1 MVKKNINLLIEKELD
16 SHLVTK
22 LKLYLPVGAVV
33 FLVLFIILF
42 IMSITYTKKNLEQYR
57 ALKEEISQLEG
68 KIDEKKNLEGVYTLS
83 YTILNTIKE
92 ILKNKVTFTPLLSEL
107 MKVNTDNLSVIHAS
121 SDNKGKVN
129 LNIIASSSAYLNNLV
144 TFLHDEEDRYKVFSN
159 MTAGGIIRNKDGGYE
174 LSISLKADESL
185 YHEKTN

>member
-16 SHLVTK
+16 SPLIVK
-22 LKLYLPVGAVV
+22 LKLYLPVAAVI
-33 FLVLFIILF
+33 FFILFIILF
-42 IMSITYTKKNLEQYR
+42 IVSITYTKKNLDQYR
-57 ALKEEISQLEG
+57 ILKEEVSQLES

-92 ILKNKVTFTPLLSEL
+92 ILNNKVSFTPLLSEL
-107 MKVNTDNLSVIHAS
+107 MNINTDHLSVTQAS

-129 LNIIASSSAYLNNLV
+129 LNITASSSAYLNNLV
-144 TFLHDEEDRYKVFSN
+144 TFLHDKEDKDKIFSN
-159 MTAGGIIRNKDGGYE
+159 ITANGVNRNKTGGYE
-174 LSISLKADESL
+174 LTISLKADESL